1 MIEKLP
7 QFRNDCGIAR
17 PKPAISS
24 DPDKQHRDPLEPA
37 GEMDAAARRP
47 AGRARFRSCWLRPWV
62 SSRRPAPGAG
72 FWLSFAPM
80 HSTLLK

>member
-24 DPDKQHRDPLEPA
+24 AQTSSTATRSN
-37 GEMDAAARRP
+37 RR
-47 AGRARFRSCWLRPWV
+47 AKWTLRPGPGGASEV
-62 SSRRPAPGAG
+62 SILLASAMGQFPAAGARG
-72 FWLSFAPM
+72 R
-80 HSTLLK
+80 LLAVVCAD